1 MFRSGGLGRPGP
13 PQIIGDIMNART
25 TEPRKTEI
33 SNRALYADAIEGLSR
48 SPKGL
53 SPKWFYDDRGSAIF
67 EEITHLAEYYPSRT
81 ERAILE
87 TGLARIQAHVP
98 AGAALVELG
107 SGASVKTRLLLNG
120 LDGLS
125 TYVPVD
131 ISEDFL
137 RASAAELASDFPHLD
152 VRPVVADFL
161 QPVPLPDLGGRPVVG
176 FFPGSTIGNL
186 SPDAARALLLRLG
199 DWPDHD
205 ALILGVDLIKAPET
219 LVAAYDDVSGVTA
232 GFNLNLLRRLN
243 REAGAAFD
251 LETFR
256 HKAIWN
262 ATEARVEMH
271 LQSLEDQS
279 VRIGDHVVTFAA
291 GETIHTENSHKYS
304 VESLSEL
311 AQAAGWRLADV
322 LTDAQALF
330 AVAVLRRP

>member
-1 MFRSGGLGRPGP
+1 M
-13 PQIIGDIMNART
+13 DART
-25 TEPRKTEI
+25 MEPRKPEI
-33 SNRALYADAIEGLSR
+33 GNSALYSDVIAGMSR

-67 EEITHLAEYYPSRT
+67 EEITQLSEYYPSRT

-87 TGLARIQAHVP
+87 TGLARIEAHVP

-120 LDGLS
+120 LKGLS

-137 RASAAELASDFPHLD
+137 HASAAELATDFPRLD
-152 VRPVVADFL
+152 VRPVVADFM
-161 QPVPLPDLGGRPVVG
+161 QPVPLPDLGGQPVVG

-186 SPDAARALLLRLG
+186 SPDAARALLMRLG
-199 DWPDHD
+199 EWPDHD
-205 ALILGVDLIKAPET
+205 TLILGVDLVKAPET
-219 LVAAYDDVSGVTA
+219 LVAAYDDASGVTA
-232 GFNLNLLRRLN
+232 RFNLNLLRRLN
-243 REAGAAFD
+243 REAGAEFD

-279 VRIGDHVVTFAA
+279 VQIGDHVVEFAA

-311 AQAAGWRLADV
+311 ARTAGWHLAEV
-322 LTDAQALF
+322 LTDPQALF
-330 AVAVLRRP
+330 AVAILHRT

>member
-1 MFRSGGLGRPGP
+1 M
-13 PQIIGDIMNART
+13 DART
-25 TEPRKTEI
+25 MEPRKPDI
-33 SNRALYADAIEGLSR
+33 GNSALYADVIAGLSR
-48 SPKGL
+48 RPKGL
-53 SPKWFYDDRGSAIF
+53 SPKWFYDDHGSAIF
-67 EEITHLAEYYPSRT
+67 EEITQLAEYYPSRT

-87 TGLARIQAHVP
+87 TGLARVQAHVP

-125 TYVPVD
+125 TYVPID

-137 RASAAELASDFPHLD
+137 QASAAELATDFPHLD
-152 VRPVVADFL
+152 VRPVVADFM

-199 DWPDHD
+199 QWPDHD
-205 ALILGVDLIKAPET
+205 ALILGVDLVKAPET
-219 LVAAYDDVSGVTA
+219 LVAAYDDASGVTA
-232 GFNLNLLRRLN
+232 RFNLNLLSRLN
-243 REAGAAFD
+243 REAGAEFD
-251 LETFR
+251 LDTFQ

-271 LQSLEDQS
+271 LQSLEEQS
-279 VRIGDHVVTFAA
+279 VRIGDHVVAFAA

-311 AQAAGWRLADV
+311 AQTAGWNLDEV

-330 AVAVLRRP
+330 AVAILHRR

>member
-1 MFRSGGLGRPGP
+1 MDGRT
-13 PQIIGDIMNART
+13 I
-25 TEPRKTEI
+25 EPRKPDI
-33 SNRALYADAIEGLSR
+33 GNSALYADVITGLSR

-53 SPKWFYDDRGSAIF
+53 SPKWFYDDHGSAIF
-67 EEITHLAEYYPSRT
+67 EEITQLAEYYPSRT

-107 SGASVKTRLLLNG
+107 SGASVKTRMLLNG

-125 TYVPVD
+125 TYVPID

-137 RASAAELASDFPHLD
+137 HASAAELATDFPHLD
-152 VRPVVADFL
+152 VRPVVADFM

-186 SPDAARALLLRLG
+186 SPDAARALLMRLG
-199 DWPDHD
+199 QWSDHH
-205 ALILGVDLIKAPET
+205 ALILGVDLVKAPET
-219 LVAAYDDVSGVTA
+219 LIAAYDDASGVTA
-232 GFNLNLLRRLN
+232 RFNLNLLRRLN
-243 REAGAAFD
+243 REAGAEFD
-251 LETFR
+251 LDTFR

-271 LQSLEDQS
+271 LQSIEDQS
-279 VRIGDHVVTFAA
+279 VRIGDHVVEFAA

-311 AQAAGWRLADV
+311 AQTAGWNLDEI
-322 LTDAQALF
+322 LTDAQSLF
-330 AVAVLRRP
+330 AVAILRRS

>member
-1 MFRSGGLGRPGP
+1 MDGRT
-13 PQIIGDIMNART
+13 I
-25 TEPRKTEI
+25 EPRKPDI
-33 SNRALYADAIEGLSR
+33 GNSALYADVITGLSR

-53 SPKWFYDDRGSAIF
+53 SPKWFYDDHGSAIF
-67 EEITHLAEYYPSRT
+67 EEITQLAEYYPSRT

-125 TYVPVD
+125 TYVPID

-137 RASAAELASDFPHLD
+137 HASAAELATDFPHLD
-152 VRPVVADFL
+152 VRPVVADFM

-186 SPDAARALLLRLG
+186 SPDAARALLMRLG
-199 DWPDHD
+199 QWSDHD
-205 ALILGVDLIKAPET
+205 ALILGVDLVKAPGT
-219 LVAAYDDVSGVTA
+219 LIAAYDDASGVTA
-232 GFNLNLLRRLN
+232 RFNLNLLRRLN
-243 REAGAAFD
+243 REAGAEFD
-251 LETFR
+251 LDTFR

-271 LQSLEDQS
+271 LQSIEDQS
-279 VRIGDHVVTFAA
+279 VRIGDHVVEFAA

-311 AQAAGWRLADV
+311 AQTAGWNLDEI
-322 LTDAQALF
+322 LTDAQSLF
-330 AVAVLRRP
+330 AVAILRRS